1 MKTPAIT
8 FGLGSAWAYVQA
20 FAVRAITGIG
30 FVLAGVF
37 LGPTDFGRF
46 AVVAAF
52 LMLAEMV
59 CEQVWSQCL
68 LQRQDESEADTG
80 VLFLLATTCG
90 LLMSAICWFAAPR
103 IGGLFGDQAGADLL
117 RLAAVC
123 PLLMALTAVPSGL
136 LRRRLAFAAL
146 AQRSMVAGSGS
157 VALGVGLL
165 VAGFGVQALVL
176 QAVAYWTLN
185 ALMLWIKA
193 RPSLVWQL
201 SLARALA
208 LARLAVVNAV
218 GKLADLVEMRGIELA
233 IGQFAGLAAMGAFAF
248 AMRLAQ
254 TVFQVVAGPAFEVT
268 FGDAARSLPSQRPD
282 SLNKGLVLVNLIAIP
297 ALLGLALVGPLLMQL
312 VYGERWQLAEPLLSV
327 LALALG
333 VRAVLYLCSVVI
345 QASGGTA
352 RTMLW
357 SVLRA
362 AISVALLVLA
372 MHHALPL
379 PVAAAAYGLAA
390 LAVLPGVLGLLRSLP
405 GLDVQRCWPALK
417 ASLPAAALAGV
428 AALPLIAA
436 HAFGQAGVLVWLFAV
451 LPALAY
457 FLMYAVMRRNSPE
470 LGALAIKLRQ
480 RLVRCSEKK
489 EK

>member
-1 MKTPAIT
+1 VKTAAIT

-37 LGPTDFGRF
+37 LEPTDFGRF

-68 LQRQDESEADTG
+68 LQRQEESEADTG
-80 VLFLLATTCG
+80 TVFLLAAACG
-90 LLMSAICWFAAPR
+90 LLMSVVCWFAAPR

-117 RLAAVC
+117 RLAAAC

-146 AQRSMVAGSGS
+146 AQRSLVAGSGS

-165 VAGFGVQALVL
+165 MAGFGVQALVL

-201 SLARALA
+201 SLQRGLE

-218 GKLADLVEMRGIELA
+218 SKLADVVEMRGMELA
-233 IGQFAGLAAMGAFAF
+233 IGHFAGLAAMGAFAF

-254 TVFQVVAGPAFEVT
+254 TAFQVVAGPALDVT
-268 FGDAARSLPSQRPD
+268 FGDAARSLQSQRPD

-297 ALLGLALVGPLLMQL
+297 TLLGLALVGPLLMQL
-312 VYGERWQLAEPLLSV
+312 VYGDRWKLAEPLVFV
-327 LALALG
+327 LALALS
-333 VRAVLYLCSVVI
+333 VRAVLYVCSVVI

-352 RTMLW
+352 RAMPW

-362 AISVALLVLA
+362 LIALFLLVLA
-372 MHHALPL
+372 MGQSLPL
-379 PVAAAAYGLAA
+379 PLAAAAYGVAA
-390 LAVLPGVLGLLRSLP
+390 LAVLPGVLFLLRSLL
-405 GLDVQRCWPALK
+405 GSEVQRCWPALK
-417 ASLPAAALAGV
+417 ASMPATALAGV
-428 AALPLIAA
+428 AALPFIAVQ
-436 HAFGQAGVLVWLFAV
+436 AFGPVGGLEWLFAV
-451 LPALAY
+451 FPALAY
-457 FLMYAVMRRNSPE
+457 FLTYAVLRRNSPE
-470 LGALAIKLRQ
+470 LVALRNKLKQ
-480 RLVRCSEKK
+480 RLLHR
-489 EK
+489 